1 MNFNRFIEI
10 SDDTL
15 KTKVLKKMREK
26 FVKTEIT
33 GLMWNA
39 FIEKPK
45 CFHFDKI
52 DTLKIPMDKEIF
64 FYLERQGILYKTTI
78 ENIINMIA
86 ELEPWE
92 EVDAYAF
99 DQDMQWIVAITHEN
113 VLLTIGI

>member
-1 MNFNRFIEI
+1 MNFNSFIEI

-45 CFHFDKI
+45 CLNFDKI
-52 DTLKIPMDKEIF
+52 YTLNIPIYKDIF
-64 FYLERQGILYKTTI
+64 FYLERQGILYKTNIKNVINFI
-78 ENIINMIA
+78 E

-99 DQDMQWIVAITHEN
+99 DQD